1 MAGHITPASPKD
13 SPLGGAPVVAPQI
26 LSERFDFKKLMPL
39 GLLLIVGSFFGATAV
54 NGKVAAI
61 AGWNPIVFLA
71 LSGLLGGLLMM
82 IGLRLFGQRMD
93 FRANVLRFSLVSGF
107 LFALPNLVFF
117 ITVPHVG
124 AGFVALVTAFASVLT
139 YLFSVLLRTE
149 TFKWQSAVGVLIAL
163 VGAVALSLGKLEGS
177 SFATI
182 WILVALAGPV
192 FLAIGNIY
200 RSWAWPEEASPFALA
215 PLMLV
220 FAGLI
225 STFLSL
231 ATNAPVFEIPTA
243 PMLQALVVQVLIF
256 AVGFAFYFLLQKR
269 AGAVYLSQIGPIIA
283 FVGTGLGIFL
293 LGEPAT
299 LSLLA
304 GGAAIVLGVL
314 IFNFSR
320 DKK

>member
-1 MAGHITPASPKD
+1 M
-13 SPLGGAPVVAPQI
+13 
-26 LSERFDFKKLMPL
+26 
-39 GLLLIVGSFFGATAV
+39 
-54 NGKVAAI
+54 
-61 AGWNPIVFLA
+61 FLA
-71 LSGLLGGLLMM
+71 LSGSFGGLLMM
-82 IGLRLFGQRMD
+82 VGLLLFGQRMD
-93 FRANVLRFSLVSGF
+93 FRIRVLRFSLISGL
-107 LFALPNLVFF
+107 LFALPNLIFF

-149 TFKWQSAVGVLIAL
+149 AFKWKSAVGVLIAT
-163 VGAVALSLGKLEGS
+163 VGAVALSFGKLAGS
-177 SFATI
+177 SFSAV
-182 WILVALAGPV
+182 WVLVALAGPV

-215 PLMLV
+215 PLMLI

-225 STFLSL
+225 ATFIALVF
-231 ATNAPVFEIPTA
+231 NGPVLLMPSV
-243 PMLQALVVQVLIF
+243 PMVQVLVVQVMIF
-256 AVGFAFYFLLQKR
+256 AVGFAFYFLLQKI

-320 DKK
+320 SQK

>member
-1 MAGHITPASPKD
+1 MAGHIMPVSPKD

-26 LSERFDFKKLMPL
+26 LRERFDIKKLLPL
-39 GLLLIVGSFFGATAV
+39 GLLLVVGSFFGATAV
-54 NGKVAAI
+54 NGKIAAI

-71 LSGLLGGLLMM
+71 LSGTLGGLLMM
-82 IGLRLFGQRMD
+82 CGLRLFGQHMD
-93 FRANVLRFSLVSGF
+93 FRANVLRFSLISGF
-107 LFALPNLVFF
+107 LFALPNLIFF

-149 TFKWQSAVGVLIAL
+149 VLKWQSAVGVLIAL
-163 VGAVALSLGKLEGS
+163 VGALALSVGKLAGGS
-177 SFATI
+177 FPLV
-182 WILVALAGPV
+182 WVLVALAGPV

-200 RSWAWPEEASPFALA
+200 RSWAWPEAASPFALA
-215 PLMLV
+215 PLMLM

-225 STFLSL
+225 SALLSL
-231 ATNAPVFEIPTA
+231 VTNGPILETPSV
-243 PMLQALVVQVLIF
+243 PMVQALVVQVLIF
-256 AVGFAFYFLLQKR
+256 AVGFAFYFLLQKI

-304 GGAAIVLGVL
+304 GGAAIVFGVL

-320 DKK
+320 S